1 MPPGQERGLLHCGTQ
16 CGITRNRF
24 SMRWAEVQTE
34 PRGQPAGEDRAS
46 AAATH

>member
-1 MPPGQERGLLHCGTQ
+1 MPSGQERGLLHSGTQ
-16 CGITRNRF
+16 CGIARKSL

-34 PRGQPAGEDRAS
+34 ARGQPAGEDRAS